1 MFQKWVL
8 KSTHFIRSGLE
19 IQMKYP
25 TQEVSTLFGVE
36 QQLTN
41 PDHDKLITE
50 SKNNIWFPEDPM
62 DFEKLEPEL
71 VYTDNIKSTQSAGTL
86 IEKWNCVRTMT
97 STMKN
102 SSNIGRNLHYLVRDK
117 VTGKYLGVI
126 CITGD
131 FIDLTPR
138 DEHIGWEESSKQIV
152 VNSTIVP
159 LVQRLFPFSHL
170 VSIIQVENYWHFY
183 VYPMIFNANGKKT
196 MAMFWSQ

>member
-1 MFQKWVL
+1 
-8 KSTHFIRSGLE
+8 
-19 IQMKYP
+19 
-25 TQEVSTLFGVE
+25 
-36 QQLTN
+36 
-41 PDHDKLITE
+41 
-50 SKNNIWFPEDPM
+50 M

-152 VNSTIVP
+152 VN
-159 LVQRLFPFSHL
+159 
-170 VSIIQVENYWHFY
+170 
-183 VYPMIFNANGKKT
+183 
-196 MAMFWSQ
+196 